1 MSQEFLFL
9 LFLFFEG
16 VFLVLLYTYWIVP
29 TVSKNTV
36 SRWERL
42 MLDGE
47 FDLDTMVLDHLMD
60 RMSDFMVHFF
70 QSAAANAA
78 KKIGKT
84 PEGGE
89 VNLVRG
95 MLDNLQDEPWY
106 IQALAPRLLNLI
118 ESSGIPA
125 QSLPEPLKKLYRPG
139 LNRK

>member
-1 MSQEFLFL
+1 MSQEILFL

-16 VFLVLLYTYWIVP
+16 LFLVLLYTYWIVP

-60 RMSDFMVHFF
+60 RMSDFMINFF

-84 PEGGE
+84 EEGGQ

-95 MLDNLQDEPWY
+95 MLDGLSDEPWY
-106 IQALAPRLLNLI
+106 IQALAPRLMNLI
-118 ESSGIPA
+118 EASGLPA
-125 QSLPEPLKKLYRPG
+125 DSLTKPLKNLYKPG
-139 LNRK
+139 INRD

>member
-1 MSQEFLFL
+1 MSQELLFI

-16 VFLVLLYTYWIVP
+16 LFLVLLYTYWIVP

-47 FDLDTMVLDHLMD
+47 FDLDTMVLDHLME
-60 RMSDFMVHFF
+60 RMSDFMINFF

-84 PEGGE
+84 QEGGE

-139 LNRK
+139 INRK